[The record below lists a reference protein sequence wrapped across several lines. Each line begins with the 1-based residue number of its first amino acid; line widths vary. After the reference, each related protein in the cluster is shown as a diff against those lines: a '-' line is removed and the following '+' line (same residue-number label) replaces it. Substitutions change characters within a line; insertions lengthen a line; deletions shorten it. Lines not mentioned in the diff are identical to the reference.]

1 VGPRRQGSRRGRAP
15 LTEIRPTAAYSE
27 QVAEGWWEATSQA
40 LQQVVEAVGA
50 DRISGLCITHERE
63 SYAPVD
69 TRNTSLVLWDDARA
83 QAQLDELGGRFGHDE
98 LHRRTGRGH
107 SLTQSLPK
115 LLWLA
120 QNEPDVAAR
129 ALSSW
134 TPTATCSPTSTDRCS
149 PPSRPP
155 QAAGG
160 GARGARDR
168 TGSGLVNGTVTVLA
182 AGATGSALATPF
194 RAAGWRVNLWGTG
207 STTTCSRRAPPA
219 GPTRGPTSP
228 SRPAPRCSTASGSAS
243 RSTGPTWPFSRS
255 RRSACSRWRAGR
267 SRASPARARCC

>member
-1 VGPRRQGSRRGRAP
+1 MGPRRQGSRRGRAP

-27 QVAEGWWEATSQA
+27 QVAEGWWEATPQA

-50 DRISGLCITHERE
+50 DRISGLCITHQRE

-69 TRNTSLVLWDDARA
+69 TRNTSLRNAILWDDARA
-83 QAQLDELGGRFGHDE
+83 PGTAHGHPRLPGTAADGRVHHESGLGGLVRMTDARQR
-98 LHRRTGRGH
+98 LVGRG
-107 SLTQSLPK
+107 LRVTGI
-115 LLWLA
+115 
-120 QNEPDVAAR
+120 R
-129 ALSSW
+129 
-134 TPTATCSPTSTDRCS
+134 TAPRCP

-155 QAAGG
+155 SGG
-160 GARGARDR
+160 WRRCARGTRPHR
-168 TGSGLVNGTVTVLA
+168 ERPRERYGHRPR

-267 SRASPARARCC
+267 SRASPARAGCC